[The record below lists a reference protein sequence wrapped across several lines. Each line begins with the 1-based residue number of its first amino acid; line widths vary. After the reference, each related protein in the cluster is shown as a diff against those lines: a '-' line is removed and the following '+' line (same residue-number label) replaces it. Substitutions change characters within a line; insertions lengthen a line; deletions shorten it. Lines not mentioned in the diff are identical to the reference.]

1 MAMLFA
7 VIVLL
12 SQTGIAA
19 SQPRPPTASVAEILA
34 NPAAY
39 AGKPIRLHGF
49 LILEFEGNGLWQDEA
64 AFREDRYEQS
74 LWVQSNALTQTRAEA
89 TTGRL
94 VYLSGTFNPTQK
106 GHMGLRAGA
115 IENVSAI
122 ALDPADRQPSRS
134 WRTDPNFS
142 FLFALLSM
150 AAVMAALLAFGVVA
164 RRATARR

>member
-1 MAMLFA
+1 MLFA
-7 VIVLL
+7 VTVLL

-19 SQPRPPTASVAEILA
+19 SQPRPPTASVAEVLA

-74 LWVQSNALTQTRAEA
+74 LWVQSNDLTRSQAKA
-89 TTGRL
+89 VTGRL
-94 VYLSGTFNPTQK
+94 VYLSGTFNPTDK

-122 ALDPADRQPSRS
+122 ALDPSDKLPSRA
-134 WRTDPNFS
+134 WQTDPNFS
-142 FLFALLSM
+142 FLFALLSA
-150 AAVMAALLAFGVVA
+150 AAVIAALLALAVQA
-164 RRATARR
+164 QRATLRR